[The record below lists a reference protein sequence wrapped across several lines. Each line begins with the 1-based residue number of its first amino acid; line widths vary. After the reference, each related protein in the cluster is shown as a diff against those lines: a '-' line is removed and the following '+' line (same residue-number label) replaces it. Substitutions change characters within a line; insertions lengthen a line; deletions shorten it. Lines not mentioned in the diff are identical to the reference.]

1 MPLRSQFHEDDK
13 FQHTAEQRK
22 RRKIFKFSV
31 KHWEGSLIRCGNSG
45 KGVYFCVTT
54 VGKESPPM

>member
-22 RRKIFKFSV
+22 RREIFKFSV
-31 KHWEGSLIRCGNSG
+31 KRQECLEEKLIPVKNQAPKKLEGFPLH
-45 KGVYFCVTT
+45 
-54 VGKESPPM
+54 